1 MTTDKSQSAGLLTPV
16 LARATAG
23 TSGLGGWLGLG
34 LAMGLLGAALPAT
47 AQPDPPGCL
56 GSGLGIALFVDR
68 SQAHVGDQLNYSVL
82 VYNNPFPACKAS
94 EVAAWIVTPDGV
106 TNSIALRRTTL
117 RPGESDTYNNVA
129 SYTVR
134 IEDLEQGIAIARAY
148 NVGKIHQS
156 DVLSDGMASQM
167 VNTLIMLPCIAITAE
182 CTDTVGD
189 TGQIGFTG
197 TVRNCGDLELTG
209 VTVTNVVAGVGRRV
223 FGPVNLAVNQTVTF
237 SGAYTPPDPCVASTA
252 QFIASGTD
260 RLNPPRR
267 VTDMVETTCNVVLDA
282 RLALGQSCPPAPVFG
297 GAQMSYTGSVT
308 NTGNVT
314 LNDVVVFSDQPA
326 PNTVVR
332 TFPSLA
338 PGAVGTF
345 VASFRAPTGECS
357 VTVML
362 RATATSL
369 CGALVSDESVRTCP
383 LRTQPALT
391 VTQSCPTEP
400 VGPGET
406 LTFSGTVRNS
416 GDVALTDVEVYSGR
430 PVPRTLVYTVARLEP
445 GAVAAF
451 TGSYTAPPE
460 VCSVSNT
467 LTGEGRDACTGML
480 ISHQATVVC
489 LLTPTPAL
497 EITQVCPQTPP
508 ALGEVLTYTAT
519 VVNRGN
525 ITVTNLVVFSDRPAP
540 NSVVFRANNLP
551 AGATTNFTASYLVP
565 ANLNSCAISNTL
577 RVTARA
583 RCTGQQV
590 TAQTTSTCAVQ
601 TAPNVRVT
609 TDCPPSPVAPGE
621 RLTYVGTVQN
631 TGNITLT
638 NVVVLSD
645 QPAPGT
651 EVFRVASLPPA
662 GSVSFSGE
670 FTTALDR
677 CSATWT
683 LAVSGADSCTGN
695 LVTQSTATTCAL
707 RVEPGL
713 VVSRTCPPQPAV
725 PGQTLVFSGTVTN
738 TGNITLNHVRVVNSL
753 PTAGT
758 PVFGPVTLAPGA
770 GAAFTGSYLVP
781 ADLNACEIAS
791 TLAASASNP
800 CDELTV
806 TTSLVTLCPVVAP
819 TGARLTVECPAEP
832 AQQGGTLRFQG
843 ALQNTGSITLTDLVV
858 VNSRPTPGTVVLRV
872 AALPPGVTTNFT
884 GTFTVPTDCCS
895 VVSTLSVSG
904 ADLCGN
910 VQVFETATMV
920 CAVEFEPAILLTSDC
935 PAAPVAPGGE
945 LRYTGHVQNTGNVS
959 LVNVLVYD
967 AAEGAEVP
975 LLGPIDLA
983 PGERVPYTGRWSVP
997 LDACGVVS
1005 GQVTATAEP
1014 ACGGGSVTRTA
1025 TLSCPIQ
1032 ATPGLAVFNERLPG
1046 LVPTRVPVTGQG
1058 SLANTGNIGLTNIVV
1073 TSNLPTNGTPVF
1085 GPITLAPGET
1095 ASFNYTFTVPEDCDC
1110 CQVTVTLTAR
1120 GQDRC
1125 NGATVVNTSTA
1136 LMNCETSP
1144 GLALALDCGA
1154 VGMSYLFGEV
1164 RNSGDI
1170 TLTNV
1175 VVLDRLSSFPIT
1187 LAGPFILAPG
1197 ESKFFLIDDGFGL
1210 RIAADGDTEIQ
1221 AQGFGICGG
1230 PPARA
1235 VAYCD
1240 GIEPEP
1246 GYLDIRLSGSDI
1258 IVRWASTPG
1267 SRYQLQYR
1275 TSVTEGVWQDLPDEV
1290 LAIGTAAAGL
1300 DTNSADQAR
1309 FYRVALLAP

>member
-1 MTTDKSQSAGLLTPV
+1 MTTDKLQGASLLTPV
-16 LARATAG
+16 LAPATAG
-23 TSGLGGWLGLG
+23 TSGLGWWLGLG
-34 LAMGLLGAALPAT
+34 LAMGLLGAAMPAI
-47 AQPDPPGCL
+47 AQADPPGCL

-94 EVAAWIVTPDGV
+94 DVAAWIVTPDGV
-106 TNSIALRRTTL
+106 TNSIVLRRTTL

-134 IEDLEQGIAIARAY
+134 TEDLEQGIAIARAFD
-148 NVGKIHQS
+148 VGKIHQS
-156 DVLSDGMASQM
+156 DVLSDGMASQT

-182 CTDTVGD
+182 CTDTAGD

-223 FGPVNLAVNQTVTF
+223 FGPVNLAVNQTMTF
-237 SGAYTPPDPCVASTA
+237 SGAYTPPDPCVPSTA

-260 RLNPPRR
+260 RLSPPRR
-267 VTDMVETTCNVVLDA
+267 VTDTVSTTCNVALDP

-297 GAQMSYTGSVT
+297 GAQLTYTGSVT

-314 LNDVVVFSDQPA
+314 LNEVVVLSDQPA

-345 VASFRAPTGECS
+345 LTSFRAPTGECS
-357 VTVML
+357 VTVTL

-369 CGALVSDESVRTCP
+369 CGTLVSDDSARTCP

-406 LTFSGTVRNS
+406 LNYSGTVRNS

-430 PVPRTLVYTVARLEP
+430 PAPRTLVFNVARLEP

-451 TGSYTAPPE
+451 TGSYTAPAE
-460 VCSVSNT
+460 VCTVSNT
-467 LTGEGRDACTGML
+467 LTGEGRDACTGTMV
-480 ISHQATVVC
+480 SHQASVLCV
-489 LLTPTPAL
+489 LTPTPAL
-497 EITQVCPQTPP
+497 EIGQVCPETPP
-508 ALGEVLTYTAT
+508 ALGGLLTYTAS

-525 ITVTNLVVFSDRPAP
+525 IALTNLVVFSDRPVP
-540 NSVVFRANNLP
+540 NSVVFRANTLP
-551 AGATTNFTASYLVP
+551 AGATTNFTASYTVP
-565 ANLNSCAISNTL
+565 ANLNSCSISDTL

-590 TAQTTSTCAVQ
+590 TAQTTSTCVVQ
-601 TAPNVRVT
+601 TAPGVRVST
-609 TDCPPSPVAPGE
+609 VCPPSLVAPGE
-621 RLTYVGTVQN
+621 RLTFSGTVQN

-662 GSVSFSGE
+662 GSASFSSG
-670 FTTALDR
+670 FPTAWDS
-677 CSATWT
+677 CSATWS
-683 LAVSGADSCTGN
+683 LAVSGADGCTGT
-695 LVTQSTATTCAL
+695 LVTHSTATTCAL
-707 RVEPGL
+707 RVEPEL

-725 PGQTLVFSGTVTN
+725 PGQALVFSGTVTN
-738 TGNITLNHVRVVNSL
+738 TGNITLNNVRVVNSL

-758 PVFGPVTLAPGA
+758 TVFGPVNLPPGT
-770 GAAFTGSYLVP
+770 GATFTGSYLVP

-791 TLAASASNP
+791 TLTATASNP
-800 CDELTV
+800 CDESSV

-819 TGARLTVECPAEP
+819 TGARLTVECPIEP
-832 AQQGGTLRFQG
+832 AQQGGMLRFQG
-843 ALQNTGSITLTDLVV
+843 ALQNTGTLTLTDLVV
-858 VNSRPTPGTVVLRV
+858 VNSQPTPGTVVLRV

-884 GTFTVPTDCCS
+884 GSFTVPTDCCS
-895 VVSTLSVSG
+895 VVSTLAVSG

-920 CAVEFEPAILLTSDC
+920 CEVQFEPAILLTADC
-935 PAAPVAPGGE
+935 PAAPVGPGDQ
-945 LRYTGHVQNTGNVS
+945 LRYTGHIQNTGNVS

-967 AAEGAEVP
+967 AAEGAEVA

-983 PGERVPYTGRWSVP
+983 PGERVPYAGRRSVP
-997 LDACGVVS
+997 LDVCGVVS
-1005 GQVTATAEP
+1005 GQVIATADP
-1014 ACGGGSVTRTA
+1014 ACGSGSVTRSV
-1025 TLSCPIQ
+1025 TLACPLQ
-1032 ATPGLAVFNERLPG
+1032 PTPGLAVFNERLPG
-1046 LVPTRVPVTGQG
+1046 LVPTQVPVTGHG
-1058 SLANTGNIGLTNIVV
+1058 SLANTGNIGLTNVVV
-1073 TSNLPTNGTPVF
+1073 TCNLPTNGTPVF
-1085 GPITLAPGET
+1085 GPITLAPGQT
-1095 ASFNYTFTVPEDCDC
+1095 ASFNYTFMVPEDCDC
-1110 CQVTVTLTAR
+1110 CQVAVTLTAR

-1125 NGATVVNTSTA
+1125 EGAAVVNTSTA
-1136 LMNCETSP
+1136 LMNSQTSP
-1144 GLALALDCGA
+1144 GLALALDCESAGTP
-1154 VGMSYLFGEV
+1154 YLFGEV

-1175 VVLDRLSSFPIT
+1175 VVLDRMTALPVT

-1197 ESKFFLIDDGFGL
+1197 ESKFFLLDDSFSGVFDAEEG
-1210 RIAADGDTEIQ
+1210 AEIQ

-1230 PPARA
+1230 SPALA

-1240 GIEPEP
+1240 GTEPEP
-1246 GYLDIRLSGSDI
+1246 GHLDIRLSGSDVI
-1258 IVRWASTPG
+1258 IRWASTPG
-1267 SRYQLQYR
+1267 ARYRVQYR
-1275 TSVTEGVWQDLPDEV
+1275 TSLTEGVWKDLPDEV

-1300 DTNSADQAR
+1300 DTTSADQAR
-1309 FYRVALLAP
+1309 FYRVIAI